1 MNALAAAS
9 AVTIHVG
16 AVNTDKSIMELEFM
30 PYKFV
35 SSTTT
40 TTTVTVAMHML
51 ALLGSAS
58 NPQ

>member
-16 AVNTDKSIMELEFM
+16 AVNTDKSIMELEFI

-35 SSTTT
+35 SST